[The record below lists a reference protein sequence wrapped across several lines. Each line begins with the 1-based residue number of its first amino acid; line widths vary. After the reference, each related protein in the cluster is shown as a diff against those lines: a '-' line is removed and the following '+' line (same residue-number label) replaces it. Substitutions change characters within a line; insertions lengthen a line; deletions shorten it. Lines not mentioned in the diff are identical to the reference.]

1 MQLRGKQVN
10 KLVTNKNIGL
20 HPNTL
25 CPMQRFCENTEAILF
40 LLHFLLALLQITR
53 VSKGLG
59 QTSVQESIQEPV
71 STLMQCP
78 LIPQW

>member
-1 MQLRGKQVN
+1 
-10 KLVTNKNIGL
+10 
-20 HPNTL
+20 
-25 CPMQRFCENTEAILF
+25 MQRFCENTEAILF